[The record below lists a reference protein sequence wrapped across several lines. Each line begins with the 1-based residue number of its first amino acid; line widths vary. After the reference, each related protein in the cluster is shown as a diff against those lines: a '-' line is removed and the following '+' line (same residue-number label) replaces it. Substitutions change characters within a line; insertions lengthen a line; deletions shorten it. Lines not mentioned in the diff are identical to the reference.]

1 MTKDYDSSLHE
12 NNSIARAQIAVN
24 KLHNAVSQALSHP
37 TEQMLEQA
45 ENRLAHTE
53 EAVMEAAESAE
64 GGQGVDLV
72 NEALDEEKIRLRG
85 AEDVVYGD

>member
-1 MTKDYDSSLHE
+1 MTKDYDSSLHD
-12 NNSIARAQIAVN
+12 NNSVARAQIAVN

-53 EAVMEAAESAE
+53 QSVSEAVQAS
-64 GGQGVDLV
+64 GDGQGIDLL
-72 NEALDEEKIRLRG
+72 NEALTDEKQRLQS
-85 AEDVVYGD
+85 AQDYE